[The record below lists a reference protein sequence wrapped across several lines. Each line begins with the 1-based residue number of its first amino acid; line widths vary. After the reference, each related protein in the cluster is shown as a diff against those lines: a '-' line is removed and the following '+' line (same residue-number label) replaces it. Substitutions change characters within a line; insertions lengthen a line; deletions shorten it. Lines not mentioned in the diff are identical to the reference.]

1 MEEIIKKI
9 DNKKNLTEEEIQDL
23 LWNAKE
29 VYEEAGDDHRWQRE
43 MFTVVEVDGRFFAI
57 SWMKGLTES
66 QENDFFEQPYEVGCE
81 TKLETI
87 TKQEW
92 KPIDEVKK
100 QENQLMIIRQLP
112 LIEEHFKDLSA
123 EIDEKVE
130 KAKTLVC
137 TEENVK
143 EIKQIRAELN
153 KESKEMEVQRK
164 AIKEQVM
171 KPYNDFENMYKQYI
185 SDKYKSAEI
194 DLKQK
199 IDAIETELK
208 AITEQEIREY
218 FEEYRQSL
226 NIDFIRFE
234 NAKIN
239 VNLSSSK
246 KSLKKQAKDFIDKVN
261 TDLATIMLQ
270 EHKDEILVEY
280 KQNGLILNK
289 AIETTLTRIKAI
301 EEEKRKQEELV
312 DKRLE
317 EEKQATENAL
327 NNFIPK
333 EEKTEES
340 NIIVGNV
347 LQAPV
352 VEEKKEEILTL
363 KFTVRGTRPKLRG
376 LKEFLENG
384 GYDYE

>member
-1 MEEIIKKI
+1 MKNLTKKI
-9 DNKKNLTEEEIQDL
+9 DNKEKLTEEEIECL
-23 LWNAKE
+23 LWENKQ

-57 SWMKGLTES
+57 AWMKGLTEN
-66 QENDFFEQPYEVGCE
+66 QENDFSEQPYEVGCE
-81 TKLETI
+81 KKLETI

-92 KPIDEVKK
+92 RPIEEVKN
-100 QENQLMIIRQLP
+100 QEKQLMTIKQLP
-112 LIEEHFKDLSA
+112 LIEEHLKDLST

-130 KAKTLVC
+130 KAKSLIC

-143 EIKQIRAELN
+143 EIKQIRADLN
-153 KESKEMEVQRK
+153 KESKEMEIQRK

-171 KPYNDFENMYKQYI
+171 RPYNDFENIYKQYVL
-185 SDKYKSAEI
+185 DKYKSADT

-199 IDAIETELK
+199 IDTVEIELK
-208 AITEQEIREY
+208 TIKEQEIREY

-226 NIDFIRFE
+226 NIDFIKFE
-234 NAKIN
+234 NAKID

-246 KSLKKQAKDFIDKVN
+246 MSLKKQAKEFIDRVN

-301 EEEKRKQEELV
+301 EEEKRKQEEKIV
-312 DKRLE
+312 HIEMNEKHEITQESYEQLE
-317 EEKQATENAL
+317 NVFNKPLEQ
-327 NNFIPK
+327 PK
-333 EEKTEES
+333 EEIQE
-340 NIIVGNV
+340 G
-347 LQAPV
+347 
-352 VEEKKEEILTL
+352 ILTL
-363 KFTVRGTRPKLRG
+363 KFTVRGTRTELKR